1 MSNKSSQY
9 ISVGIPTYNSSKYLK
24 TCLKS
29 VVNKKKVN
37 EIIISDDGSTHEEI
51 LAIENIVSKFGHIK
65 NKEIKLFKNK
75 KNLGAFQNKLNL
87 IKKSRNDFIYIL
99 DSDNIAG
106 KNLDSVI
113 SEIFQ
118 TTNSS
123 SYLYQPNI
131 MYQFYNSPKI
141 SKFMSNFQKKYKVRF
156 LKEGKP
162 LYFNDI
168 RNSLIRNPGSYDISQ
183 LAESSTNLTSDL
195 ETDFLI
201 DKWIFWVLNCGNFVV
216 YKNHIINIIEKSP
229 IFDKSLLSIDAVVF
243 AYYWLSSGKAIKIID
258 SFYHHHRKR
267 EDSVSFTE
275 KENSSY
281 AIKHFI
287 KLIIN

>member
-162 LYFNDI
+162 LYLNDI

-229 IFDKSLLSIDAVVF
+229 IFDRSLLSIDAVVF